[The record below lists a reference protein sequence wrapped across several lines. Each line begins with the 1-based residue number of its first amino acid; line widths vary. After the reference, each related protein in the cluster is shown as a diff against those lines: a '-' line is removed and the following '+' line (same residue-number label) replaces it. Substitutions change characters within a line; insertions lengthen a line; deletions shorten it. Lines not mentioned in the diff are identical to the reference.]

1 MAEPFDDKK
10 ILDQKDPEVF
20 EGALAELPE
29 IIINASGH
37 KQELDRNFSFFA
49 ICGLAITSG
58 NVWVALGGSLTVA
71 IYDGGPPGVLYEF
84 LVVSFFY
91 WLVAASVA
99 ELASAMPSSGGV
111 YHWASITAGKYG
123 RVGGWFAGWWNFFA
137 WIFAYAST
145 TQIAA
150 AQLVSMYA
158 VSHPAFVMQR
168 WHVFVTYL
176 IINWMACFC
185 MLYANRIL
193 PVMEKAGVFF
203 IVAGVAITIIV
214 CAAMPPVHATN
225 AFVWREWTNSSG
237 YSSNGFVFLLGML
250 NGAFG
255 VGTPDIVTHLA
266 EEIPKSDSSNPC
278 SLVERFAK
286 YPLGQVRISPKLY
299 WPNSSSASSPASS
312 TSSVCF
318 TASLISTTSSI
329 ALISSPSPP
338 SIGKR
343 RVRPQEPSAF
353 WLSSPYLLCSH

>member
-1 MAEPFDDKK
+1 MAEPYDDKT
-10 ILDQKDPEVF
+10 ILDRKDTEVF
-20 EGALAELPE
+20 EGDLTE
-29 IIINASGH
+29 ISINASGH

-49 ICGLAITSG
+49 ICGLAVTSG

-71 IYDGGPPGVLYEF
+71 IYNGGPPGVLYEF

-91 WLVAASVA
+91 WLVAASIA

-123 RVGGWFAGWWNFFA
+123 RVCGWFAGWWNFFA
-137 WIFAYAST
+137 WIFAYAAT
-145 TQIAA
+145 TQITA
-150 AQLVSMYA
+150 AQVVSMYA

-168 WHVFVTYL
+168 WHVFLAYL

-185 MLYANRIL
+185 MLYANKIL
-193 PVMEKAGVFF
+193 PVLGKGGAFFIIAGVL
-203 IVAGVAITIIV
+203 ITIIV

-225 AFVWREWTNSSG
+225 AFVWREWTNSTG

-266 EEIPKSDSSNPC
+266 EEIPKSDPSKPFK
-278 SLVERFAK
+278 LMKKLAK
-286 YPLGQVRISPKLY
+286 PLLGRVRISPKLY
-299 WPNSSSASSPASS
+299 LPNSSSASSPASS

-318 TASLISTTSSI
+318 TASPISTIFSK
-329 ALISSPSPP
+329 APFSSP
-338 SIGKR
+338 
-343 RVRPQEPSAF
+343 
-353 WLSSPYLLCSH
+353 

>member
-1 MAEPFDDKK
+1 MAEPFDEKT
-10 ILDQKDPEVF
+10 ILDRKDPEVF
-20 EGALAELPE
+20 EGALTEIPELT
-29 IIINASGH
+29 INASGH

-71 IYDGGPPGVLYEF
+71 IYNGGPPGVLYEF

-123 RVGGWFAGWWNFFA
+123 RVCGWFAGWWNFFA
-137 WIFAYAST
+137 WIFAYAAT
-145 TQIAA
+145 TEIAA
-150 AQLVSMYA
+150 AQVVSMYA

-168 WHVFVTYL
+168 WHVFLTYL

-203 IVAGVAITIIV
+203 IIAGVSITIIV

-225 AFVWREWTNSSG
+225 AFVWKEWTNSSG

-266 EEIPKSDSSNPC
+266 EEIPKSDSSNPQ
-278 SLVERFAK
+278 
-286 YPLGQVRISPKLY
+286 P
-299 WPNSSSASSPASS
+299 
-312 TSSVCF
+312 
-318 TASLISTTSSI
+318 
-329 ALISSPSPP
+329 
-338 SIGKR
+338 
-343 RVRPQEPSAF
+343 
-353 WLSSPYLLCSH
+353 

>member
-1 MAEPFDDKK
+1 MAEPLDDKT
-10 ILDQKDPEVF
+10 ILDRKDPEVS
-20 EGALAELPE
+20 LIE
-29 IIINASGH
+29 IPINASGH

-49 ICGLAITSG
+49 ICGLAVTSG

-71 IYDGGPPGVLYEF
+71 IYNGGPPGVLYEY

-91 WLVAASVA
+91 WLVAASIA

-123 RVGGWFAGWWNFFA
+123 RVCGWFAGWWNFFA
-137 WIFAYAST
+137 WIFAYAAT

-150 AQLVSMYA
+150 AQVVSMYA
-158 VSHPAFVMQR
+158 VNHPAFVMQR
-168 WHVFVTYL
+168 WHVFVAYL

-185 MLYANRIL
+185 MLYANKIL
-193 PVMEKAGVFF
+193 PVLGKGGAFFIIAGVL
-203 IVAGVAITIIV
+203 ITIIV

-225 AFVWREWTNSSG
+225 AFVWREWTNSTG

-266 EEIPKSDSSNPC
+266 EEIPKSDSSNPIKF
-278 SLVERFAK
+278 VKEIAK
-286 YPLGQVRISPKLY
+286 PPLGQVRISPKLY
-299 WPNSSSASSPASS
+299 LPNSSSASSPASS

-318 TASLISTTSSI
+318 TASPISKTFST
-329 ALISSPSPP
+329 ALFSFPSPP
-338 SIGKR
+338 SIGR
-343 RVRPQEPSAF
+343 RPARPQEQSAF
-353 WLSSPYLLCSH
+353 